1 MVKHTWKA
9 YFRRQEEE
17 TAALLPQPCTD
28 GEQLPRYSES
38 QSQVNDHGTMD
49 QSPNNMEKSKVDQ
62 GTEAEKW
69 EVDIIE
75 KWNSQTETEKKKSR
89 KLYRDLLYQLT
100 MESNESLEKFL
111 KSDLIELL
119 DIAREEALTPPEE
132 NVAKQLNKAR
142 GKSFA
147 APSIKTQNMP
157 FENLSRMSLAE
168 LLRVARVTP
177 YYMLPKPEFLR
188 VPNSDLVD
196 LLREALD
203 EYYKRYRVPEYTNRI
218 SRHVER
224 EKSHTTHEAK
234 LQGNNQF
241 WKPKDTSIAPPSQAE
256 LELKGIKEMLDK
268 MKVESDNR
276 LDKVE
281 CQLKTIKAGLFEGR
295 RVGYGEF
302 AVGSDISTDSGT
314 ELTNATDSN
323 SQNEKESGRLRL
335 ARRFQ
340 VVDDIR
346 TTSSKVEEL
355 YFVFSLLQE
364 SVKWNRTFG
373 IEDYDDLKMTT
384 VWLGRELDDLISRAQ
399 EKVKLL

>member
-1 MVKHTWKA
+1 
-9 YFRRQEEE
+9 
-17 TAALLPQPCTD
+17 
-28 GEQLPRYSES
+28 
-38 QSQVNDHGTMD
+38 MD
-49 QSPNNMEKSKVDQ
+49 QSPNNMEKSKVGQ

-100 MESNESLEKFL
+100 MESNESLEKL
-111 KSDLIELL
+111 LRSDLIELL
-119 DIAREEALTPPEE
+119 
-132 NVAKQLNKAR
+132 
-142 GKSFA
+142 A

-157 FENLSRMSLAE
+157 FENLSKMSLAE

-203 EYYKRYRVPEYTNRI
+203 EYYKRYREPEYTNRV

-224 EKSHTTHEAK
+224 EKTHRTHEAK
-234 LQGNNQF
+234 LQGNNQV

-281 CQLKTIKAGLFEGR
+281 
-295 RVGYGEF
+295 GYGEF
-302 AVGSDISTDSGT
+302 AVESDISTDSGT

-323 SQNEKESGRLRL
+323 SQNEKEGGRLRQ
-335 ARRFQ
+335 ARRQ
-340 VVDDIR
+340 AVDDIR
-346 TTSSKVEEL
+346 TTIKKLDKL
-355 YFVFSLLQE
+355 YTVLALLEE
-364 SVKWNRTFG
+364 SVIWNKTLG
-373 IEDYDDLKMTT
+373 IQDYDDFKMKA
-384 VWLGRELDDLISRAQ
+384 VGLGRELDDLISRAQ
-399 EKVKLL
+399 EEVSLL

>member
-1 MVKHTWKA
+1 
-9 YFRRQEEE
+9 
-17 TAALLPQPCTD
+17 
-28 GEQLPRYSES
+28 
-38 QSQVNDHGTMD
+38 MD
-49 QSPNNMEKSKVDQ
+49 QSPNNMEKSKVGQ

-100 MESNESLEKFL
+100 MESNESLEKL
-111 KSDLIELL
+111 LRSDLIELL

-132 NVAKQLNKAR
+132 NVAEQLNKAR

-157 FENLSRMSLAE
+157 FENLSKMSLAE

-203 EYYKRYRVPEYTNRI
+203 EYYKRYREPEYTNRV

-224 EKSHTTHEAK
+224 EKTHRTHEAK
-234 LQGNNQF
+234 LQGNNQV

-281 CQLKTIKAGLFEGR
+281 
-295 RVGYGEF
+295 GYGEF
-302 AVGSDISTDSGT
+302 AVESDISTDSGT

-323 SQNEKESGRLRL
+323 SQNEKEGGRLRQ
-335 ARRFQ
+335 ARRQ
-340 VVDDIR
+340 AVDDIR
-346 TTSSKVEEL
+346 TTIKKLDKL
-355 YFVFSLLQE
+355 YTVLALLEE
-364 SVKWNRTFG
+364 SVIWNKTLG
-373 IEDYDDLKMTT
+373 IQDYDDFKMKA
-384 VWLGRELDDLISRAQ
+384 VGLGRELDDLISRAQ
-399 EKVKLL
+399 EEVSLL